1 MPENCFVIMPI
12 GTQSYEGI
20 EYTEQKLKE
29 RYDNLIKDAILKAKP
44 SMEITRADDISMP
57 GSITNDIFTRIM
69 YSQYVIAD
77 ISLPNPN
84 VFYELGLRHAIRPG
98 TILIKDKN
106 ITNKVF
112 DISHLRYIEYE
123 NSPTGLKNLAE
134 QFIKTFNWMET
145 TPNRIDNQFL
155 ELAALI
161 KYSYPK
167 FIDQEEELKKKNMA
181 MVSIIK
187 PFIEKPNLFKLLL
200 DPSTNEEDK
209 NKKIL
214 EEISNDPG
222 MLGDLLMKLA
232 SSGLLNDK
240 TI

>member
-1 MPENCFVIMPI
+1 MSENCFVIMPI
-12 GTQSYEGI
+12 GIQSYEGI